1 MKKLQRVPYI
11 AMDAVPAFCLRMRMN
26 VIFVGWKMEV
36 IILGSVMMTHV

>member
-26 VIFVGWKMEV
+26 VIFVEWKMEV
-36 IILGSVMMTHV
+36 IIFRTIIMTHM